1 MAISPQLPE
10 KSAEMIERRGY
21 SFPFLH
27 DAGNEV
33 AAAYGL
39 RFRLPDDLEAVYRQ
53 FDLDLPR
60 SNGDDSWT
68 LPMPARYVIDQL
80 GIVRWSAVHPDY
92 TRRPE
97 PDDTIEA
104 LRAL

>member
-1 MAISPQLPE
+1 
-10 KSAEMIERRGY
+10 MIERRRY

-39 RFRLPDDLEAVYRQ
+39 RFRLPDELEALYRK
-53 FDLDLPR
+53 FGIDLPT
-60 SNGDDSWT
+60 SNGDTSWT
-68 LPMPARYVIDQL
+68 LPMPARFVIDRE
-80 GIVRWSAVHPDY
+80 GIVQWSAVHPDY

-97 PDDTIEA
+97 PDETIEA
-104 LRAL
+104 LRALR

>member
-1 MAISPQLPE
+1 
-10 KSAEMIERRGY
+10 MIARRRY

-27 DAGNEV
+27 DTGNEV
-33 AAAYGL
+33 ADAYGL
-39 RFRLPDDLEAVYRQ
+39 RFRLPDDLEALYRK
-53 FDLDLPR
+53 FGLDLPA

-68 LPMPARYVIDQL
+68 LPMPARYVIDR
-80 GIVRWSAVHPDY
+80 GGTVRWSAVHPDY

-104 LRAL
+104 LRTLGSAS